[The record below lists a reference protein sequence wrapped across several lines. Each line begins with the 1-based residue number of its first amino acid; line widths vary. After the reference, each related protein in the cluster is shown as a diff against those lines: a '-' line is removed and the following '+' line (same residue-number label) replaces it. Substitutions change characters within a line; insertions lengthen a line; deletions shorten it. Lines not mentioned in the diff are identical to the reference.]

1 MTCNTFRSTRRP
13 LASTPIECSST
24 GRAAPVRKR
33 KDPVLRNFRRFLRGP
48 VGRMLTVATTL
59 ASLHAF
65 AEPQN
70 YLTALAVQQAKEQQI
85 REIAAKLKVDPEF
98 LLHPE
103 GRKSFDFRSLFAW
116 AEAKLG
122 IQSNQATQNQQPL
135 DVKASI
141 DQVKSRYALVAADA
155 ILGKIADLVRLAGEP
170 AAQHADK
177 HDQVR
182 AHVKSL
188 SRFIDKDLLPKVPDN
203 APRVAHQRDAQMRGA
218 IQDVQKKGQQVLNAP
233 GAWDDSQIEA
243 TLANLKSVV
252 SSSLVVAGVRQRW
265 TRDPF
270 PLKDTYTAAPRKSV
284 GPTQPIGA
292 TSTRAIVA
300 SASTSARIRTTD
312 VVEAI
317 VVAMGK
323 TLKTT

>member
-1 MTCNTFRSTRRP
+1 MITHSASLST
-13 LASTPIECSST
+13 
-24 GRAAPVRKR
+24 R
-33 KDPVLRNFRRFLRGP
+33 KDPVLRNVRRFLRGP
-48 VGRMLTVATTL
+48 VGRALTVATTL

-70 YLTALAVQQAKEQQI
+70 YLTALAVQQAKQQQI
-85 REIAAKLKVDPEF
+85 REIAAKLNVDPEF

-122 IQSNQATQNQQPL
+122 IQSNQASQNQQPL

-177 HDQVR
+177 QDQGR

-188 SRFIDKDLLPKVPDN
+188 SRSVDKHLPPNSPDN
-203 APRVAHQRDAQMRGA
+203 S
-218 IQDVQKKGQQVLNAP
+218 P
-233 GAWDDSQIEA
+233 GE
-243 TLANLKSVV
+243 
-252 SSSLVVAGVRQRW
+252 
-265 TRDPF
+265 
-270 PLKDTYTAAPRKSV
+270 PL
-284 GPTQPIGA
+284 
-292 TSTRAIVA
+292 
-300 SASTSARIRTTD
+300 
-312 VVEAI
+312 
-317 VVAMGK
+317 
-323 TLKTT
+323 